1 MEEHATVPFQYG
13 DEDDWAVGGTRP
25 ANGKADAPQA
35 TPTRWG
41 GYGSRPIKLLAL
53 VALIDSVDR
62 GILPGVLTKV
72 QDEFGFGDT
81 AAGVL
86 GSVFVLTGFL
96 AVLPA
101 GYLADR
107 YSRTRIIAVVM
118 ASWGVISALNAGVRS
133 YGQFLVVR
141 ATLGIGET
149 VDNPASS
156 SLTADYYAPAV
167 RGRAF
172 ALRGVAPIVGTA
184 VGTAMGGLVG
194 SVFGWRWAFLI
205 VGVPG
210 SLLALAVWRLPEPA
224 RGESDGVAVSTA
236 QPAEVPA
243 NVEDRRGVRA
253 FLDDMRA
260 AARVRSLRSLMIGTA
275 IMSGATAGLA
285 FWAPAFYER
294 HTSLGS
300 GGSAAAT
307 GGLILVG
314 ALAGTWAGGIACDR
328 LRPRYEGAPMLVAGV
343 AQFIGG
349 AVLMTT
355 FLPTP
360 LWFRMPFQAIGV
372 ALIVAGG
379 PALATMISEVVSPA
393 IRGTAYSVTAFLG
406 AIAGAASPLVLG
418 VIADQMPITIDGET
432 KGHIANAFLIV
443 TPLVLV
449 GALVVLRGRRHVQ
462 DDIAAAAAA
471 ATAR

>member
-1 MEEHATVPFQYG
+1 MGDNAAGFRYG
-13 DEDDWAVGGTRP
+13 DEDDWSVGGGTTT
-25 ANGKADAPQA
+25 AAP
-35 TPTRWG
+35 TKTERWG
-41 GYGSRPIKLLAL
+41 PYGNRPIKLLAL
-53 VALIDSVDR
+53 VAFIDSVDR

-72 QDEFGFGDT
+72 QDDLGFGDT

-96 AVLPA
+96 VVLPA

-107 YSRTRIIAVVM
+107 YARTRIIAVVM
-118 ASWGVISALNAGVRS
+118 VSWGVISALNAAVRS
-133 YGQFLVVR
+133 YWQFLVVR
-141 ATLGIGET
+141 AALGIGET
-149 VDNPASS
+149 IDNPASS

-172 ALRGVAPIVGTA
+172 ALQRVAPIVGTA

-194 SVFGWRWAFLI
+194 AVLGWRWAFLI

-210 SLLALAVWRLPEPA
+210 SLLALAMLRLPEPV
-224 RGESDGVAVSTA
+224 RGESDGPVTPVAAVDPDA
-236 QPAEVPA
+236 
-243 NVEDRRGVRA
+243 RRGAKA
-253 FLDDMRA
+253 FLLDMRA
-260 AARVRSLRSLMIGTA
+260 AAKVRSLRSLMVGSA
-275 IMSGATAGLA
+275 IASGATAGLA

-300 GGSAAAT
+300 GGSAATT
-307 GGLILVG
+307 GALILVG

-328 LRPRYEGAPMLVAGV
+328 LRPRYHGAPMLVAGV
-343 AQFIGG
+343 AQFGGG
-349 AVLMTT
+349 AALMST
-355 FLPTP
+355 FLPMP
-360 LWFRMPFQAIGV
+360 LWYRMPVQAIGV

-379 PALATMISEVVSPA
+379 PALATMISEVVRPA

-418 VIADQMPITIDGET
+418 VIADQFPITVDGET

-449 GALVVLRGRRHVQ
+449 GALVVLRGRRYVQ
-462 DDIAAAAAA
+462 DDIAAAKAG
-471 ATAR
+471 

>member
-1 MEEHATVPFQYG
+1 MGDGSTAFRYG
-13 DEDDWAVGGTRP
+13 NEDDWAVGGPSGAP
-25 ANGKADAPQA
+25 A
-35 TPTRWG
+35 PTKTERWG
-41 GYGSRPIKLLAL
+41 PYGGRPIKLLAL
-53 VALIDSVDR
+53 VAMIDSVDR

-72 QDEFGFGDT
+72 QDDLGFSDT

-96 AVLPA
+96 VVLPA

-107 YSRTRIIAVVM
+107 RTRTRIIAVVM
-118 ASWGVISALNAGVRS
+118 VSWGAISALNAGVRA
-133 YGQFLVVR
+133 YWQFLMVR
-141 ATLGIGET
+141 AALGIGET
-149 VDNPASS
+149 IDNPASS

-172 ALRGVAPIVGTA
+172 AVKGVAPIVGTA
-184 VGTAMGGLVG
+184 LGTAIGGLVG
-194 SVFGWRWAFLI
+194 SLFGWRWAFLI

-224 RGESDGVAVSTA
+224 RGGSDDSAAVALEPPEIV
-236 QPAEVPA
+236 
-243 NVEDRRGVRA
+243 DRRGIQA
-253 FLDDMRA
+253 FILDMRA
-260 AARVRSLRSLMIGTA
+260 AARVRSLRSLMAGSA
-275 IMSGATAGLA
+275 IASGATAGLA

-300 GGSAAAT
+300 GGSAATT
-307 GGLILVG
+307 GALILVG
-314 ALAGTWAGGIACDR
+314 ALAGTWIGGIACDR
-328 LRPRYEGAPMLVAGV
+328 LRPKYDGAPMLVAGI
-343 AQFIGG
+343 AQFLGG
-349 AVLMTT
+349 ITLMAT

-393 IRGTAYSVTAFLG
+393 IRGTAYSVIAFLG

-418 VIADQMPITIDGET
+418 IIADQFPITVDGET

-443 TPLVLV
+443 TPLVCV
-449 GALVVLRGRRHVQ
+449 GALIVLRGRRYVRE
-462 DDIAAAAAA
+462 DIAAAN
-471 ATAR
+471 RG

>member
-1 MEEHATVPFQYG
+1 MADGSTAFRYG
-13 DEDDWAVGGTRP
+13 NEDDWAVGGHSSGP
-25 ANGKADAPQA
+25 V
-35 TPTRWG
+35 PTKTERWG
-41 GYGSRPIKLLAL
+41 PYGNRPIKLLAL
-53 VALIDSVDR
+53 VAMIDSVDR

-72 QDEFGFGDT
+72 QDDLGFSDT

-96 AVLPA
+96 VVLPA

-107 YSRTRIIAVVM
+107 YTRTRIIAAVM
-118 ASWGVISALNAGVRS
+118 ISWGLISALNAGVRN
-133 YGQFLVVR
+133 YGQFLAVR
-141 ATLGIGET
+141 AALGIGET
-149 VDNPASS
+149 IDNPASS

-172 ALRGVAPIVGTA
+172 ALQRVAPIVGTA
-184 VGTAMGGLVG
+184 VGTALGGLVG
-194 SVFGWRWAFLI
+194 AVFGWRWAFLI

-210 SLLALAVWRLPEPA
+210 SLLALAVLRLPEPP
-224 RGESDGVAVSTA
+224 RGASDGFVTR
-236 QPAEVPA
+236 VPESVDLDA
-243 NVEDRRGVRA
+243 RRGARA
-253 FLDDMRA
+253 FVVDMRA
-260 AARVRSLRSLMIGTA
+260 AARVRSLRSLMVGSA
-275 IMSGATAGLA
+275 IASGATAGLA

-300 GGSAAAT
+300 GGSAATT
-307 GGLILVG
+307 GALILVG

-328 LRPRYEGAPMLVAGV
+328 LRPRYHGAPMLVAGV
-343 AQFIGG
+343 AQFGGG
-349 AVLMTT
+349 AALMTT
-355 FLPTP
+355 FLPMP
-360 LWFRMPFQAIGV
+360 LWYRMPVQAVGV

-379 PALATMISEVVSPA
+379 PALATMISEVVSPT

-406 AIAGAASPLVLG
+406 AIVGAVSPLLLG

-449 GALVVLRGRRHVQ
+449 GALVVLRGRRYVQ
-462 DDIAAAAAA
+462 DDIAAAA
-471 ATAR
+471 T